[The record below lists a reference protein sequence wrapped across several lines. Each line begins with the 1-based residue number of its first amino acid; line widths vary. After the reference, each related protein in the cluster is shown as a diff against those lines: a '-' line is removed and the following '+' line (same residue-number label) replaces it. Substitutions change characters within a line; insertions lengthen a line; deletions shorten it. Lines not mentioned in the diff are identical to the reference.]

1 VCVDA
6 QHRAAR
12 GVNIYICIC
21 IYIYI
26 YMKHRAARGVEVSRG
41 CKPPVTLDGNTDVNS
56 LDTSTPCMRAESM
69 YLCRSFISFTQV
81 RS

>member
-1 VCVDA
+1 
-6 QHRAAR
+6 
-12 GVNIYICIC
+12 
-21 IYIYI
+21 
-26 YMKHRAARGVEVSRG
+26 MKHRAARGVEVSRG